1 MSNKKHI
8 HYAQIMNDDK
18 KETKIKIQIVDP
30 QQIALWGMKHLIST
44 VKSFYVCATVTNGKE
59 AVEQALAH
67 NPDVIVL
74 EPELDGEDGLGL
86 ISILLEKTKS
96 KIIIY
101 TGTKNTSIHDQAVVK
116 GARGVITKTEST
128 DTLLKAIEKIH
139 LGELWI
145 NRNATSRIL
154 MQIAQANAPKALSNE
169 QKKLATL
176 STKEEKV
183 TRAIQMYAEKTLKEI
198 AGTLNI
204 SEHTLRN
211 HLASIY
217 SKLDLRNRLELYVFC
232 GKHQKTENPEAHPR
246 RRASDI

>member
-1 MSNKKHI
+1 MSL
-8 HYAQIMNDDK
+8 DK
-18 KETKIKIQIVDP
+18 TETKIKIQIVDP

-44 VKSFYVCATVTNGKE
+44 VKSFEVCASASNAKD
-59 AVEQALAH
+59 ALSNAIAH
-67 NPDVIVL
+67 EPDIIVL
-74 EPELDGEDGLGL
+74 EPDLNGEDGLGL
-86 ISILLEKTKS
+86 IPLLLEKTKA

-101 TGTKNTSIHDQAVVK
+101 TGSNNTSIHDQAVVK
-116 GARGVITKTEST
+116 GARGVIIKTEST

-154 MQIAQANAPKALSNE
+154 MQIAEANAPKALSNE

-183 TRAIQMYAEKTLKEI
+183 TRAIQVHAEKSLKEI
-198 AGTLNI
+198 AAMLNI

-232 GKHQKTENPEAHPR
+232 GKYQKTENPEAHPR

>member
-1 MSNKKHI
+1 MSL
-8 HYAQIMNDDK
+8 DK
-18 KETKIKIQIVDP
+18 TETKIKIQIVDP

-44 VKSFYVCATVTNGKE
+44 VESFEVCASASNAKD
-59 AVEQALAH
+59 ALSNAIAH
-67 NPDVIVL
+67 EPDIIVL
-74 EPELDGEDGLGL
+74 EPDLNGEDGLGL
-86 ISILLEKTKS
+86 IPLLLEKTKA

-101 TGTKNTSIHDQAVVK
+101 TGSNNTSIHDQAVVK
-116 GARGVITKTEST
+116 GARGVIIKTEST

-154 MQIAQANAPKALSNE
+154 MQIAEANAPKALSNE

-183 TRAIQMYAEKTLKEI
+183 TRAIQVHAEKSLKEI
-198 AGTLNI
+198 AAMLNI

-232 GKHQKTENPEAHPR
+232 GKYQKTENPEAHPR
-246 RRASDI
+246 RRAGDI

>member
-1 MSNKKHI
+1 MSL
-8 HYAQIMNDDK
+8 DK
-18 KETKIKIQIVDP
+18 TETKIKIQIVDP

-44 VKSFYVCATVTNGKE
+44 VESFEVCASASNAKD
-59 AVEQALAH
+59 ALSNAIAH
-67 NPDVIVL
+67 EPDIIVL
-74 EPELDGEDGLGL
+74 EPDLNGEDGLGL
-86 ISILLEKTKS
+86 IPLLLEKTKA

-101 TGTKNTSIHDQAVVK
+101 TGSNNTSIHDQAVVK

-154 MQIAQANAPKALSNE
+154 MQIAEANAPKALSNE

-183 TRAIQMYAEKTLKEI
+183 TRAIQVHAEKSLKEI
-198 AGTLNI
+198 AAMLNI

-232 GKHQKTENPEAHPR
+232 GKYQKTENPEAHPR
-246 RRASDI
+246 RRAGDI